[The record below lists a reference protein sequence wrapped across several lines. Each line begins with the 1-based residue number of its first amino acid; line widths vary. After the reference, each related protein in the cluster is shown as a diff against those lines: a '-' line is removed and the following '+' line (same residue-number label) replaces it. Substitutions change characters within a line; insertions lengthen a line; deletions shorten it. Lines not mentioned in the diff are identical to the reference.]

1 MSKRKAAFLDRDG
14 VINYDRAYVHRWDQF
29 EFLPGAIEA
38 MRKLKKAGYALVV
51 VTNQS
56 GIARGYYT
64 EEQYQEL
71 TECIK
76 QALTESGTPL
86 DAVYH
91 CPHHPQGVVL
101 KLSFDCDCRKPAPG
115 MILLAERDM
124 DLFLPNSL
132 MIGDKPSDI
141 EAARAA
147 GVGRAFWVSSNNS
160 ESVLVACQADGYFG
174 SLLECVNDVLQN
186 NILLDNE

>member
-38 MRKLKKAGYALVV
+38 MRQLKQAGYALVV

-56 GIARGYYT
+56 GLARGYYS
-64 EEQYQEL
+64 EKQYQEL
-71 TECIK
+71 TEAMK
-76 QALTESGTPL
+76 QALTDSGVPV

-101 KLSFDCDCRKPAPG
+101 NLSIDCDCRKPAPG
-115 MILLAERDM
+115 MILRAELEM
-124 DLFLPNSL
+124 DLFLPDSL

-141 EAARAA
+141 EAALAA
-147 GVGRAFWVSSNNS
+147 GVGRAFSVQSNNLDS
-160 ESVLVACQADGYFG
+160 GADVGKADGCFS
-174 SLLECVNDVLQN
+174 SLLECVNAVLSKVVK
-186 NILLDNE
+186 